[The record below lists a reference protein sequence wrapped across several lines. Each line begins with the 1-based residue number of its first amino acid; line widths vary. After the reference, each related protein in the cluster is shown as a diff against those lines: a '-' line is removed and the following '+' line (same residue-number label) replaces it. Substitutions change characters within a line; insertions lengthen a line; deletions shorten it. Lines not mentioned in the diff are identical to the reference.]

1 MGNEQLVWGVAF
13 EECLRRGDA
22 AVEAAHAA
30 NNAVLVYRGGPLG
43 ARVPGTGEDLDK
55 RAMVSALRDLKLAAQ
70 QVASGAAM
78 GAGVLGQGEL
88 RGAGNVS
95 ELLRFPD
102 LETPAKARE
111 PLFKV
116 GDRVLVSTPDWAP
129 FYDTVAGMQGT
140 GYVRLLGRPGYCV
153 PVEHVK
159 HAPEVSHDQC

>member
-1 MGNEQLVWGVAF
+1 MGSEQLIWEVSFTQHMA
-13 EECLRRGDA
+13 RGDA

-43 ARVPGTGEDLDK
+43 VRVPGAGEADPYA
-55 RAMVSALRDLKLAAQ
+55 RAMASALRDLKLNAQ
-70 QVASGAAM
+70 QAASGAPM

-88 RGAGNVS
+88 RGAGSVS

-102 LETPAKARE
+102 LEVPK

-116 GDRVLVSTPDWAP
+116 GDRVLVSSDEPLMGPP
-129 FYDTVAGMQGT
+129 FYDTVARMAGSSHVM
-140 GYVRLLGRPGYCV
+140 LLGRRGIGV

-159 HAPEVSHDQC
+159 HAPEVGHDHC

>member
-43 ARVPGTGEDLDK
+43 ARVPGTGE
-55 RAMVSALRDLKLAAQ
+55 AAGQ
-70 QVASGAAM
+70 AEQKARPYGGVTGAAI
-78 GAGVLGQGEL
+78 GTEVLGQGEL
-88 RGAGNVS
+88 RGAGSVS

-102 LETPAKARE
+102 LETPAKACE

-116 GDRVLVSTPDWAP
+116 GDRVLVSTPGWTP
-129 FYDTVAGMQGT
+129 FYDTVAGMKGT
-140 GYVRLLGRPGYCV
+140 DYVRLLGRPGYRV